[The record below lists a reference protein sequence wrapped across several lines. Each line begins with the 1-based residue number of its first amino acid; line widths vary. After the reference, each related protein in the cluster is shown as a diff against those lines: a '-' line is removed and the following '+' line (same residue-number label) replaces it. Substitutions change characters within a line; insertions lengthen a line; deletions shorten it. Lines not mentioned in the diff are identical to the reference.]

1 MMMMMMMVVWWLLT
15 NYMKKCPAHLQWTT
29 VGSAL
34 GFIFCLNSR
43 TNLWM
48 ITINPWLS
56 LDAHWLSPNQC
67 VRKLWNAL
75 VRPVGEMKLGKKTL
89 TSFPIIHLLN
99 PKLPKKHIFHVL
111 TLFWALGKPKIAL
124 LFLKSLKKPDRQ
136 IDILLLFKN
145 LDLRVTSTNVNEM
158 RWHLDVP
165 IDDWSG
171 VNRPIVRALLLPH
184 LHQVGHH
191 HHRSE
196 QSRCYQWRIWAT
208 GSLRIR
214 LPDHSPEVILGWIQW
229 TLSLSLN
236 IARGTTDPWVETVA
250 GGTL

>member
-1 MMMMMMMVVWWLLT
+1 MMVMMMMMVVWWLLT

-48 ITINPWLS
+48 ITINPWHR

-99 PKLPKKHIFHVL
+99 PELPKKHIFHVF
-111 TLFWALGKPKIAL
+111 TLFWVWGKPKIAL
-124 LFLKSLKKPDRQ
+124 TIFEKLEKTWSSNWHPASLQELGPARYINKREWNEVTPWRSHRWLEWSQSANSESTSPSPSPPGWSPSPSLWTVKM
-136 IDILLLFKN
+136 LSMEN
-145 LDLRVTSTNVNEM
+145 LGNWLT
-158 RWHLDVP
+158 
-165 IDDWSG
+165 
-171 VNRPIVRALLLPH
+171 
-184 LHQVGHH
+184 
-191 HHRSE
+191 
-196 QSRCYQWRIWAT
+196 
-208 GSLRIR
+208 
-214 LPDHSPEVILGWIQW
+214 
-229 TLSLSLN
+229 
-236 IARGTTDPWVETVA
+236 
-250 GGTL
+250 

>member
-1 MMMMMMMVVWWLLT
+1 MMVMMMVVWWLLT

-99 PKLPKKHIFHVL
+99 PELPKKHIFHVF
-111 TLFWALGKPKIAL
+111 TLFWVWGKPKIAL
-124 LFLKSLKKPDRQ
+124 TIFEKLE
-136 IDILLLFKN
+136 KN
-145 LDLRVTSTNVNEM
+145 LIVKLTSCFSSRT
-158 RWHLDVP
+158 WTC
-165 IDDWSG
+165 
-171 VNRPIVRALLLPH
+171 A
-184 LHQVGHH
+184 LHQQTWMKWG
-191 HHRSE
+191 
-196 QSRCYQWRIWAT
+196 
-208 GSLRIR
+208 
-214 LPDHSPEVILGWIQW
+214 D
-229 TLSLSLN
+229 TL
-236 IARGTTDPWVETVA
+236 TFP
-250 GGTL
+250 